1 MLNCT
6 RLCELRIL
14 VIVALALV
22 TIQSWS
28 QENRGGA
35 ILRSTARLVNVNLV
49 VTDSQGQ
56 PVRDLT
62 KDSFVVLDGGNQQK
76 MGFICFLPQAA
87 VPAWEHRLVDADL
100 ARMSVLCLRHGDDGC
115 FFTYFLSRRS
125 KKADD
130 RRQ

>member
-14 VIVALALV
+14 LIVALALV

-49 VTDSQGQ
+49 VTDIDMPRMDGIELVTLINKDANLRSV
-56 PVRDLT
+56 PVMIVSYKDRDEDRQRGLEAGAAYYLT
-62 KDSFVVLDGGNQQK
+62 KGSFHDETLLQAVV
-76 MGFICFLPQAA
+76 
-87 VPAWEHRLVDADL
+87 DL
-100 ARMSVLCLRHGDDGC
+100 IGEPEA
-115 FFTYFLSRRS
+115 
-125 KKADD
+125 
-130 RRQ
+130 